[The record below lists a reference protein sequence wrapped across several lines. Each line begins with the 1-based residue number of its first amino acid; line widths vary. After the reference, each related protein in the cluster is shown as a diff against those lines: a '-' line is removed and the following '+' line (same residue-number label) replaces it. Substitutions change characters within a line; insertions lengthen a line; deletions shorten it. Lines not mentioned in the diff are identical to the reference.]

1 MNNVSLIGRLT
12 RDPELRYL
20 QGSNQAVA
28 RFILA
33 VDKQLSKDKKQEL
46 EGKGQPTADFIRI
59 VAWGAMAENL
69 CKFAGKGSRIGIQ
82 GRINT
87 GSYENNGQKVYT
99 TDVVA
104 TNVTFIDWKNSNNNS
119 QGFGN
124 STESDFEFDGWD
136 SVGTDDRI
144 PF

>member
-28 RFILA
+28 RFTLA
-33 VDKQLSKDKKQEL
+33 VDKQLGKDKKQEL

-59 VAWGAMAENL
+59 VIWGAMAENL
-69 CKFAGKGSRIGIQ
+69 CKFAGKGDRIGIQ
-82 GRINT
+82 GRIST

-104 TNVTFIDWKNSNNNS
+104 TNVTFIDWKNNNNN

-124 STESDFEFDGWD
+124 SADSEFEFNDWD